1 MSRAARV
8 ETKKDNIYTLLNSQ
22 QREFLSYVLR
32 NYVEFGV
39 DELDIAKLSTVINVK
54 YGNTHAAQ
62 QKLGYIQDIRRT
74 FIEFQEHLYKE
85 AVAWSDE
92 WMEGYAKVK

>member
-1 MSRAARV
+1 M
-8 ETKKDNIYTLLNSQ
+8 LNSYPQELLQ
-22 QREFLSYVLR
+22 QKCQLIVEEVLKQ

-39 DELDIAKLSTVINVK
+39 DELDIAKLSTVINAK

-62 QKLGYIQDIRRT
+62 QKLGDIQDIRRT

-85 AVAWSDE
+85 AVA
-92 WMEGYAKVK
+92 